1 MPKST
6 SSGRKKA
13 GGNWPARALVGGV
26 ALLGAVVSCAGT
38 QTPKDRISDPGERL
52 FNGQT
57 VSGIDCYRCHNGD
70 GTGTWRGPD
79 LAKRVPKLSDQSIAM
94 AIHEGPGMMPS
105 YKGKID
111 DQQIAAITAWL
122 RGRFPGAKP

>member
-1 MPKST
+1 MLRILA
-6 SSGRKKA
+6 SSWSK
-13 GGNWPARALVGGV
+13 RALTGSVLV
-26 ALLGAVVSCAGT
+26 LGALGSCAGT
-38 QTPKDRISDPGERL
+38 QIPKDRISDPGQAL

-70 GTGTWRGPD
+70 GTGTWRGPN
-79 LAKRVPKLSDQSIAM
+79 LAKRVPKLSDKAIAM

-105 YKGKID
+105 YEGKIG

-122 RGRFPGAKP
+122 RGRFPAAKP

>member
-6 SSGRKKA
+6 SSGRR
-13 GGNWPARALVGGV
+13 GTIGPARALVGGLV
-26 ALLGAVVSCAGT
+26 LLGAIISCAGT
-38 QTPKDRISDPGERL
+38 QTPKDRISDPGEML
-52 FNGQT
+52 FNGQA

-70 GTGTWRGPD
+70 GTGTWRGAN
-79 LAKRVPKLSDQSIAM
+79 LAQRVPKLSDQSIAM
-94 AIHEGPGMMPS
+94 AINEGPGMMPS

-122 RGRFPGAKP
+122 RGKFPAAKP

>member
-1 MPKST
+1 M
-6 SSGRKKA
+6 
-13 GGNWPARALVGGV
+13 GGV
-26 ALLGAVVSCAGT
+26 VLLGTLISCAGA
-38 QTPKDRISDPGERL
+38 QTPKDRITDPGQML

-70 GTGTWRGPD
+70 GTGTWRGPN
-79 LAKRVPKLSDQSIAM
+79 LAKRVPKLSDKSIA
-94 AIHEGPGMMPS
+94 ITINEGPGMMPS

-122 RGRFPGAKP
+122 RGQFPSAKP